1 MNNQDSGYD
10 GALISELGV
19 KRYLKGVKSLGVS
32 NINFFLRGAALEKA
46 WQECNFGCHGP
57 SYRSLR
63 RPSTKSE
70 LLLPLDNI
78 SPALAGLVDGVQHQ
92 TFGQVDRLAGGVQ
105 RTAEGL
111 HATGADNFAKVGD
124 ENYAAYSFAKT
135 ALEKLITF
143 EINILDN
150 PISQIAMAVVSE
162 YVSVLPEWLLEDSL
176 KQGALK
182 FPEKIDTLWL
192 IKALSIGI
200 IENTSQEDLA
210 QAVKLLNDPTQ
221 RFLGK
226 QLGKKLAVAMSYAI
240 ASMVTKKLIAQSA
253 EVPGIKRDLVKIRK
267 AVKPLKGGLG
277 GTLLTLLG
285 TQGHLDKAAQA
296 SRRLKNSSPR
306 LWNIL
311 RFKLNGANMVYFLV
325 ENMLSEYVDRLSLLE
340 RNPKEFAKVMAALVK
355 DKQTPAIFF
364 PGIHA

>member
-1 MNNQDSGYD
+1 MNNQNIGYD

-19 KRYLKGVKSLGVS
+19 KRYLKGVRAQISS
-32 NINFFLRGAALEKA
+32 NINFFHRGAELEKA
-46 WQECNFGCHGP
+46 WRECNFGCHGP
-57 SYRSLR
+57 NYRSLR

-70 LLLPLDNI
+70 LLQPLDSI
-78 SPALAGLVDGVQHQ
+78 SPVLAGLADGVHHQ
-92 TFGQVDRLAGGVQ
+92 TFGQFDRLADGVR

-111 HATGADNFAKVGD
+111 HATGAENFNMVGG

-143 EINILDN
+143 EINLLDN
-150 PISQIAMAVVSE
+150 PISQIVMAVVSE
-162 YVSVLPEWLLEDSL
+162 YVSLLPEWLVEDSL

-182 FPEKIDTLWL
+182 LPEKIDTLWL
-192 IKALSIGI
+192 IKAFSIGI
-200 IENTSQEDLA
+200 IENTSQEDLS
-210 QAVKLLNDPTQ
+210 QAVKLLNDPAK
-221 RFLGK
+221 RILGK
-226 QLGKKLAVAMSYAI
+226 QLGKKLAVATSYAI

-285 TQGHLDKAAQA
+285 TQGHLDRAAQA
-296 SRRLKNSSPR
+296 SRRLQNNSPR
-306 LWNIL
+306 LWNML

-325 ENMLSEYVDRLSLLE
+325 ENLLGEYVDRLSLLE
-340 RNPKEFAKVMAALVK
+340 SNPKEFAKVMAALVK
-355 DKQTPAIFF
+355 EKQTPAIFF
-364 PGIHA
+364 PGIRA

>member
-1 MNNQDSGYD
+1 MSNQNSKYD

-19 KRYLKGVKSLGVS
+19 KRYLKGVKTQDFS
-32 NINFFLRGAALEKA
+32 NIDYFMRGSALNAAWK
-46 WQECNFGCHGP
+46 ECNFGCHGP

-63 RPSTKSE
+63 RPSTKNE
-70 LLLPLDNI
+70 LLLPLENI
-78 SPALAGLVDGVQHQ
+78 SPALAGLVDGAHHQ
-92 TFGQVDRLAGGVQ
+92 TFGQVDRLADGVA

-111 HATGADNFAKVGD
+111 HATGSEKFSKVGD
-124 ENYAAYSFAKT
+124 ENYAVYSFAKT

-143 EINILDN
+143 EINLLDN

-162 YVSVLPEWLLEDSL
+162 YVSVLPEWLLEASL

-192 IKALSIGI
+192 TKSVSIGI
-200 IENTSQEDLA
+200 IENTTQEDLS
-210 QAVKLLNDPTQ
+210 QAIRLINDPAQ

-226 QLGKKLAVAMSYAI
+226 QLGKKLAVALSYAI
-240 ASMVTKKLIAQSA
+240 ASTVTKKLIAQSA
-253 EVPGIKRDLVKIRK
+253 EIPGIKRDLVKIRK

-285 TQGHLDKAAQA
+285 TQGHLNKAAQA
-296 SRRLKNSSPR
+296 SRRLQTASPR

-311 RFKLNGANMVYFLV
+311 RFKLSGANMVYFLV

-340 RNPKEFAKVMAALVK
+340 SNPKEFAKVMAALVK

-364 PGIHA
+364 PGIRA